1 MNWVVSP
8 IARRHIEATPRT
20 VSPPPPEANPRPK
33 KVVIVDDEKSF
44 TELLAQILNDNLTC
58 PVESYNRPADALK
71 AIQSGEVGVLV
82 TDYYMP
88 VMNGIELIRNLQ
100 AEAPGVPAVL
110 ITGHSLRFGEE
121 EMKRLPALKCVL
133 AKPFGWR
140 KLADLLIQHW
150 PDANP
155 PKLKEPS

>member
-1 MNWVVSP
+1 M
-8 IARRHIEATPRT
+8 TPT
-20 VSPPPPEANPRPK
+20 QNTPPKTK
-33 KVVIVDDEKSF
+33 KVLVVDDEKSF

-71 AIQSGEVGVLV
+71 AIQSGEIGMLV

-100 AEAPGVPAVL
+100 QAQPNVPAIL
-110 ITGHSLRFGEE
+110 ITGHSLKFGEE
-121 EMKRLPALKCVL
+121 EMKRLPPLKTVL

-140 KLADLLIQHW
+140 RLADLMNQNW
-150 PDANP
+150 PDDNP
-155 PKLKEPS
+155 PKIKDLG

>member
-1 MNWVVSP
+1 MSAVFHSV
-8 IARRHIEATPRT
+8 RT
-20 VSPPPPEANPRPK
+20 
-33 KVVIVDDEKSF
+33 
-44 TELLAQILNDNLTC
+44 T
-58 PVESYNRPADALK
+58 
-71 AIQSGEVGVLV
+71 
-82 TDYYMP
+82 
-88 VMNGIELIRNLQ
+88 
-100 AEAPGVPAVL
+100 APGVPAVL